1 MKKKYIC
8 PETLSIVLTSQQVL
22 ATSSLDIKQKNAEQ
36 WSNRNDS
43 WSAGN
48 WSDDACGDEE

>member
-22 ATSSLDIKQKNAEQ
+22 AMSSLDIKQGNAEQ

-43 WSAGN
+43 WNAGN

>member
-1 MKKKYIC
+1 MNKKYIC
-8 PETLSIVLTSQQVL
+8 PATLSIVLTSQPVL
-22 ATSSLDIKQKNAEQ
+22 ATSSLDITEGNAEQ

>member
-22 ATSSLDIKQKNAEQ
+22 AMSSLDIKQENAEQ

-48 WSDDACGDEE
+48 WSDDASGDEE

>member
-22 ATSSLDIKQKNAEQ
+22 AMSSLDIKQENAEQ

-43 WSAGN
+43 WSAGI
-48 WSDDACGDEE
+48 WSNDASNEK

>member
-22 ATSSLDIKQKNAEQ
+22 ATSSLDINEGSAEQ

-43 WSAGN
+43 WSAGIWSN
-48 WSDDACGDEE
+48 DASDDK

>member
-22 ATSSLDIKQKNAEQ
+22 ATSSLDIKQENAEQ

-43 WSAGN
+43 WNAGN